1 MDGGWGR
8 TIKKGCTSIMV
19 EKKVKRV
26 ALVVC
31 TNTAIAQQRVF
42 DVPVKYLFSPPLDCI
57 GGRKTEKNT

>member
-1 MDGGWGR
+1 
-8 TIKKGCTSIMV
+8 MV

-57 GGRKTEKNT
+57 GGRIQENRKKKLDFVVYK